1 MKVAGIDIG
10 FGDTKVWCRDKYF
23 KFPTAVA
30 IDYGQ
35 GVDLGEFASK
45 QTVISYNGKKYMLGK
60 EALPHDPLLTR
71 TVDFLTEYTPLIIAY
86 IKRFADFNSVTLG
99 LPIGFYKDHKDQ
111 IKRKTSRFIAGERE
125 YNFNVNILPQG
136 AGIAY
141 DYMYGD
147 QGQKVR
153 SFKNAAVIDIG
164 YNTIDVLSIID
175 GKADSKL
182 SFMLDNIGVCQI
194 IFKLMDKLGKKYK
207 RSVDEFTAK
216 KFLETKEYVGYGVS
230 ENITDLCAVLIR
242 EYAERTINEL
252 FIKANDAI
260 GQAELIIFSGGG
272 TALIK
277 DYINEDHK
285 KKILFLGDELA
296 EYSNARGFYKQSL
309 IGKLNN
315 ANINHKKR

>member
-35 GVDLGEFASK
+35 GVDLGSFASK
-45 QTVISYNGKKYMLGK
+45 KTVISYNGKKYMLGE
-60 EALPHDPLLTR
+60 EALLHDPLPTR
-71 TVDFLTEYTPLIIAY
+71 TVDFLREYTPLIIAY
-86 IKRFADFNSVTLG
+86 AKKFADFHEVTLG
-99 LPIGFYKDHKDQ
+99 LPLGFYKDNKDE
-111 IKRKTSRFIAGERE
+111 IKNNVTRFRADGKD
-125 YNFNVNILPQG
+125 YSFNVNVLPQG

-141 DYMYGD
+141 DYMYGED
-147 QGQKVR
+147 AQRKNVIN
-153 SFKNAAVIDIG
+153 NAAVIDIG